1 MPRRDPQKAIQV
13 LDTMLEFFDGGRR
26 WTRGMV
32 LDASGQH
39 RCLIGALEHIRGEFQ
54 FGGDGTLDF
63 LHRALPDEQK
73 KQTPIGCS
81 IPKTLRP
88 HHWLMY
94 FNDRSSY
101 DEVRALIVEA
111 RARAQAELDADR
123 RAADTTTAR
132 SVVQDLGKAIR
143 PKRPRQRERQAHG
156 VEPIVERLH

>member
-63 LHRALPDEQK
+63 LHRAL
-73 KQTPIGCS
+73 QT
-81 IPKTLRP
+81 IPFGSGAAARP
-88 HHWLMY
+88 GT
-94 FNDRSSY
+94 
-101 DEVRALIVEA
+101 VR
-111 RARAQAELDADR
+111 
-123 RAADTTTAR
+123 TPSR
-132 SVVQDLGKAIR
+132 SVAHALPTQAAPIA
-143 PKRPRQRERQAHG
+143 ER
-156 VEPIVERLH
+156 R